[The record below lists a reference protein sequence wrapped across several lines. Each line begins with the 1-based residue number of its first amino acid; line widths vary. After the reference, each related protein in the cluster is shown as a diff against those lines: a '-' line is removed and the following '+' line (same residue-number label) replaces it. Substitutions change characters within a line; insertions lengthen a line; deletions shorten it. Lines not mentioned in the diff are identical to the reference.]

1 MQWALL
7 DIPWRDGLT
16 HALAWVRDTMLVP
29 DTLAQAACLAVMVL
43 GGLSV
48 ARPLRAALL
57 YQSDRLPP
65 GPLRPIAGALARAG
79 PPILLLLLVW
89 FARLAFNAAGSRADL
104 LRLAESLVL
113 VWALIRLSSRL
124 VQHEALARAIAIAA
138 WIFAALNI
146 AGLIGPVV
154 NLMDAMAVPI
164 GNFRLSMLLVLK
176 GAITLAVLIWIANT
190 VARLAEQRLDRLSV
204 LAPAMRVLA
213 GKLTRLVLVVLA
225 VVLAL
230 GSIGIDLTA
239 FAVFSG
245 AIGVGVGFGLQKVVS
260 NLVSGVILLLDR
272 SIKPGDVIELD
283 GTYGFVNALN
293 ARYAAVTTRDGK
305 EFLIPNEDLITQRVT
320 NWSYSN
326 DLIRLHVKIGI
337 SYQSDPHAAIR
348 LALEAASDVP
358 RVLAEPA
365 PNCLLMDFGDSSVDL
380 ELRFWIRDPVNGTAN
395 VRSAVMLRIW
405 DLFHANGI
413 ELPFP
418 QRDITLRNP
427 EALATVLRPRPD
439 GEARPAKPD
448 GEAKPARPD
457 GEAKPV
463 IARSE
468 ATKQS
473 PA

>member
-1 MQWALL
+1 MNWALS
-7 DIPWRDGLT
+7 DIPWHD
-16 HALAWVRDTMLVP
+16 ALAQVSAWVRYTILVP
-29 DTLAQAACLAVMVL
+29 DTLAQAACLAVLLLAVL
-43 GGLSV
+43 PT
-48 ARPLRAALL
+48 ARALRAALL
-57 YQSDRLPP
+57 WQSDRLSP
-65 GPLRPIAGALARAG
+65 GPLRPVASALARAG
-79 PPILLLLLVW
+79 PAILLLLVVW

-113 VWALIRLSSRL
+113 VWVLIRLSSRL
-124 VQHEALARAIAIAA
+124 VQNEALARAFAVAA
-138 WIFAALNI
+138 WIIAALNI

-164 GNFRLSMLLVLK
+164 GNFRLSILLVLK
-176 GAITLAVLIWIANT
+176 GAITLAALIWVAHT
-190 VARLAEQRLDRLSV
+190 VARLVEHRLDRLSM

-326 DLIRLHVKIGI
+326 DLIRMHVKVGI
-337 SYQSDPHAAIR
+337 SYQSDPHTAIR
-348 LALEAASDVP
+348 LALEAAREVP
-358 RVLAEPA
+358 RVLAEPP
-365 PNCLLMDFGDSSVDL
+365 PNCLLVNFGDSAIDL
-380 ELRFWIRDPVNGTAN
+380 ELRFWISDPVNGTAN
-395 VRSAVMLRIW
+395 VRSAVMLRMW
-405 DLFHANGI
+405 DLYQANGI
-413 ELPFP
+413 ELPNP

-427 EALATVLRPRPD
+427 ESLAAIVRQAQTSAAVPEEVAPRQ
-439 GEARPAKPD
+439 R
-448 GEAKPARPD
+448 R
-457 GEAKPV
+457 
-463 IARSE
+463 R
-468 ATKQS
+468 
-473 PA
+473 

>member
-1 MQWALL
+1 MDWALP
-7 DIPWRDGLT
+7 DIHWRDALT
-16 HALAWVRDTMLVP
+16 QATAWVQRTILVP
-29 DTLAQAACLAVMVL
+29 DTLFQAACAVVLLLAVL
-43 GGLSV
+43 AT

-57 YQSDRLPP
+57 RQSDRLPP
-65 GPLRPIAGALARAG
+65 SPLRPVASALARAG
-79 PPILLLLLVW
+79 PSIVLLLLVW

-113 VWALIRLSSRL
+113 VWVLIRLSSRL
-124 VQHEALARAIAIAA
+124 VQNEALARAIALAA
-138 WIFAALNI
+138 WIIAALNI

-154 NLMDAMAVPI
+154 NLMDAMAIPI
-164 GNFRLSMLLVLK
+164 GNFRLSLLLVLK
-176 GAITLAVLIWIANT
+176 GAITLAVLIWLANNA
-190 VARLAEQRLDRLSV
+190 ARLVEHRLDRLSGIT
-204 LAPAMRVLA
+204 PTMRVLA

-272 SIKPGDVIELD
+272 SIKPGDVIEID
-283 GTYGFVNALN
+283 GTHGYVNALN

-326 DLIRLHVKIGI
+326 DLIRLHVKVGI
-337 SYQSDPHAAIR
+337 SYQSDPHKAIE
-348 LALEAASDVP
+348 LALEAAREIP
-358 RVLAEPA
+358 RVLAEP
-365 PNCLLMDFGDSSVDL
+365 PPVCLLMDFGDSSVDL
-380 ELRFWIRDPVNGTAN
+380 ELRFWISDPSNGTAN

-405 DLFHANGI
+405 DLYHANDI

-427 EALATVLRPRPD
+427 EALAAIMKPLPPAGAV
-439 GEARPAKPD
+439 GARQ
-448 GEAKPARPD
+448 
-457 GEAKPV
+457 
-463 IARSE
+463 RSG
-468 ATKQS
+468 
-473 PA
+473 

>member
-1 MQWALL
+1 MDWAIPN
-7 DIPWRDGLT
+7 IPWRDMLAQ
-16 HALAWVRDTMLVP
+16 ALAWVQHTILVP
-29 DTLAQAACLAVMVL
+29 DTLAEAACSAVLLLAAL
-43 GGLSV
+43 AA
-48 ARPLRAALL
+48 ARTLRAVLL
-57 YQSDRLPP
+57 RQSDRVPP
-65 GPLRPIAGALARAG
+65 GPLRPVAAALARAG
-79 PPILLLLLVW
+79 PAILLLLLMW
-89 FARLAFNAAGSRADL
+89 FARLAFNATGSRGDL

-113 VWALIRLSSRL
+113 VWVLIRLSSRL
-124 VQHEALARAIAIAA
+124 VQNEALARAIAVAA
-138 WIFAALNI
+138 WIIAALNI

-154 NLMDAMAVPI
+154 SLLDAMAVPI
-164 GNFRLSMLLVLK
+164 GNFRLSLLLVLK
-176 GAITLAVLIWIANT
+176 GVITLAVLIWLANT
-190 VARLAEQRLDRLSV
+190 AARLVEQRLDRLSA

-326 DLIRLHVKIGI
+326 DLIRLHVKVGI

-348 LALEAASDVP
+348 LALEAAREVP
-358 RVLAEPA
+358 RVLAEPP
-365 PNCLLMDFGDSSVDL
+365 PNCLLVNFGDSTIDL
-380 ELRFWIRDPVNGTAN
+380 ELRCWICDPVNGTAN
-395 VRSAVMLRIW
+395 VRSALMLRIW
-405 DLFHANGI
+405 DLFQANGI
-413 ELPFP
+413 ELPNP

-427 EALATVLRPRPD
+427 EALADVLRPDQPVLRH
-439 GEARPAKPD
+439 AR
-448 GEAKPARPD
+448 E
-457 GEAKPV
+457 
-463 IARSE
+463 RS
-468 ATKQS
+468 
-473 PA
+473 PHGGG

>member
-1 MQWALL
+1 MNWAVP
-7 DIPWRDGLT
+7 DIHWRDALT
-16 HALAWVRDTMLVP
+16 RAATWLQDSILVP
-29 DTLAQAACLAVMVL
+29 DTLVQAACFAALLLTVL
-43 GGLSV
+43 LS
-48 ARPLRAALL
+48 ARRLRAALL
-57 YQSDRLPP
+57 LQSDRLPP
-65 GPLRPIAGALARAG
+65 GPMRPLASAFARAG
-79 PPILLLLLVW
+79 PSILLLLLVW

-113 VWALIRLSSRL
+113 VWVFIRLSSRL
-124 VQHEALARAIAIAA
+124 VQNEALARAVAVAV
-138 WIFAALNI
+138 WIIAALNI

-164 GNFRLSMLLVLK
+164 GNFRLSMLLLLK
-176 GAITLAVLIWIANT
+176 GVITLAVLIWIANT
-190 VARLAEQRLDRLSV
+190 VARLVEHRLDRLSV

-213 GKLTRLVLVVLA
+213 GKVTRLSLVVLA

-326 DLIRLHVKIGI
+326 DLIRLHVKVGI
-337 SYQSDPHAAIR
+337 SYQSDPHKAIE
-348 LALEAASDVP
+348 LALEAAREVP
-358 RVLAEPA
+358 RVLTEPA
-365 PNCLLMDFGDSSVDL
+365 PNCLLVNFGDSSVDL
-380 ELRFWIRDPVNGTAN
+380 ELRCWINDPANGTTN
-395 VRSAVMLRIW
+395 VRSALMLRIW

-427 EALATVLRPRPD
+427 EALAAVLRQEQP
-439 GEARPAKPD
+439 
-448 GEAKPARPD
+448 
-457 GEAKPV
+457 
-463 IARSE
+463 
-468 ATKQS
+468 S
-473 PA
+473 PAMQGGEQRNGSTHRRAASDSDRIGT